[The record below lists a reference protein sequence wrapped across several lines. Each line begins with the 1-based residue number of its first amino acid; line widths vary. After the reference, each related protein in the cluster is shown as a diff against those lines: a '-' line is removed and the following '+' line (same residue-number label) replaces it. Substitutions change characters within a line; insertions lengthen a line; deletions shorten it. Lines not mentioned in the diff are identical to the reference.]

1 MNDLTQRGI
10 QALKSGDRATARKL
24 LAGAVKQD
32 PNDAAAWLWLTG
44 ALDTDEERA
53 ACLRQVLRIDPGNQ
67 TAARGLAQIVERGKA
82 QPARKVPATQEVSA
96 AQEVPATQEVPAAVG
111 KQPAADEL
119 STEDEAAE
127 PAFDPIPLS
136 RLSEVVPAPVQTPA
150 YRAPASIESPA
161 PTAPAAQP
169 AARAAPRPAR
179 EKKPAASTEA
189 PRIIFRTR
197 PSMVPALA
205 CFWLFLIGALILAVL
220 LNQQSTQGLVLA
232 GVVGLLLQLVVLYAI
247 LRTFATRY
255 ELTSQYLSMRFR
267 GRRVQVY
274 LDDIASVET
283 RQNAAQKIIGVG
295 DIHLDAAVNGE
306 LVQLRM
312 RSVPLFQKRAE
323 EILYLVKD
331 RR

>member
-10 QALKSGDRATARKL
+10 QALKSGDRAAARKL

-53 ACLRQVLRIDPGNQ
+53 ACLRQVLRIDPSNQ
-67 TAARGLAQIVERGKA
+67 AAARGLAQIVERGKA
-82 QPARKVPATQEVSA
+82 PAVHEVPPAQQVPAV
-96 AQEVPATQEVPAAVG
+96 QEVPAAVDE
-111 KQPAADEL
+111 QPAADEL

-136 RLSEVVPAPVQTPA
+136 RLSEVVPAPVPTPA
-150 YRAPASIESPA
+150 YQAPASLEAPA
-161 PTAPAAQP
+161 AAAPVAPPAAQP

-189 PRIIFRTR
+189 PRVIFRTR

-274 LDDIASVET
+274 LDDIASVDT
-283 RQNAAQKIIGVG
+283 RQNAAQKMIGVG

>member
-136 RLSEVVPAPVQTPA
+136 RLSEVVPAPV
-150 YRAPASIESPA
+150 
-161 PTAPAAQP
+161 
-169 AARAAPRPAR
+169 
-179 EKKPAASTEA
+179 
-189 PRIIFRTR
+189 
-197 PSMVPALA
+197 
-205 CFWLFLIGALILAVL
+205 
-220 LNQQSTQGLVLA
+220 
-232 GVVGLLLQLVVLYAI
+232 
-247 LRTFATRY
+247 
-255 ELTSQYLSMRFR
+255 
-267 GRRVQVY
+267 
-274 LDDIASVET
+274 
-283 RQNAAQKIIGVG
+283 
-295 DIHLDAAVNGE
+295 
-306 LVQLRM
+306 
-312 RSVPLFQKRAE
+312 
-323 EILYLVKD
+323 
-331 RR
+331 

>member
-205 CFWLFLIGALILAVL
+205 CFWLFLIGTLILAVL

-274 LDDIASVET
+274 LDDIASVDT
-283 RQNAAQKIIGVG
+283 RQNAAQKMIGVG

>member
-10 QALKSGDRATARKL
+10 QALKSGDRAAARKL

-53 ACLRQVLRIDPGNQ
+53 ACLRQVLRIDPSNQ
-67 TAARGLAQIVERGKA
+67 AAARGLAQIVERGKA
-82 QPARKVPATQEVSA
+82 PAVHEVPPAQQVPAV
-96 AQEVPATQEVPAAVG
+96 QEVPAAVDE
-111 KQPAADEL
+111 QPAADEL

-136 RLSEVVPAPVQTPA
+136 RLSEVVPAPMPTPA
-150 YRAPASIESPA
+150 YQAPASIESPA

-274 LDDIASVET
+274 LDDIASVDT
-283 RQNAAQKIIGVG
+283 RQNAAQKMIGVG